1 MFDSDRLYRVDDPA
15 LKVLGTYH
23 ALAHWR
29 SNATGPRYVKL
40 GRRVFY
46 RGSDLN
52 EYINQN
58 VIEPRDVAAG

>member
-1 MFDSDRLYRVDDPA
+1 MFDNDKLYRVDDPA

-23 ALAHWR
+23 ALAHR
-29 SNATGPRYVKL
+29 RTNGTGPRYVKL

-52 EYINQN
+52 EFINKN
-58 VIEPRDVAAG
+58 VIEPRNAA